1 MLVAVILL
9 LLAAVYGYL
18 AMRKYQSY
26 RDCIHAD
33 AAFIVKID
41 ADQLYRTL
49 VFDYLSN
56 SSHYKGHKAGKLK
69 TGLDVPANVFIYTVY
84 PKSFQTWFCSL
95 PVADTALLKQF
106 IRKRLGISVFKN
118 NGKYLTGAS
127 ANGRLF
133 VAFNNQ
139 TFAASYSLKKENT
152 GDVLADLLN
161 KQNLLSDQD
170 PKIKKLKAIDTHLG
184 YVFEM
189 YTGSGEFKKGMLHVQ
204 GDFNFK
210 ALKAE
215 GKVFSHRVFDKNAVL
230 KMWLNAQLATDGSL
244 AEIQV
249 KDHTIY
255 PDSLL
260 KYYKGYFDTELN
272 SPVAQA
278 DTVITYQYNDDFE
291 KEEILTPRMLK
302 VPGINARISA
312 NGAGLL
318 SHLKKEGI
326 LINARVNKQ
335 VFPLYELYAKGSN
348 AAFMLSTNKH
358 AVFSDHREESP
369 YFFYLEADFNKFRA
383 QGQFPLLESYTKQFN
398 KLLVKAMNEKSGSKQ
413 FELVLYFKFKHI
425 NALGQ
430 LF

>member
-18 AMRKYQSY
+18 AMRKYRSY
-26 RDCIHAD
+26 RDCIHVD

-49 VFDYLSN
+49 AFDYLCN
-56 SSHYKGHKAGKLK
+56 SSHYKGHKARKLK

-84 PKSFQTWFCSL
+84 PESFQTWFCSL
-95 PVADTALLKQF
+95 PVADTGLLKQF
-106 IRKRLGISVFKN
+106 IGKRLGISVFKN

-127 ANGRLF
+127 ANGRLT

-139 TFAASYSLKKENT
+139 TFALSYSVKKENT
-152 GDVLADLLN
+152 DNVLADLLN
-161 KQNLLSDQD
+161 RKNLLSDQD
-170 PKIKKLKAIDTHLG
+170 PKIEKLKAIDTHLA
-184 YVFEM
+184 YVFEK
-189 YTGSGEFKKGMLHVQ
+189 YTGSGEFKKGMLHLQ

-215 GKVFSHRVFDKNAVL
+215 GKVFGHRVFDKNAVL
-230 KMWLNAQLATDGSL
+230 KMWLNAQLAIDGSV

-260 KYYKGYFDTELN
+260 KYYKGYFDAELN

-278 DTVITYQYNDDFE
+278 DTVITYEYNDDFE
-291 KEEILTPRMLK
+291 KEEVVTPRILK
-302 VPGINARISA
+302 VPGINALISA
-312 NGAGLL
+312 NTAGLFN
-318 SHLKKEGI
+318 HLKNGG
-326 LINARVNKQ
+326 LLNNAKVNKQ
-335 VFPLYELYAKGSN
+335 VFPLYDLYAKGSN
-348 AAFMLSTNKH
+348 SALTLSTNAH

-369 YFFYLEADFNKFRA
+369 YFFYLEADFNKLRA
-383 QGQFPLLESYTKQFN
+383 QEQFPLLENYTKQFS
-398 KLLVKAMNEKSGSKQ
+398 KLQVKAMNEKSGSKQ
-413 FELVLYFKFKHI
+413 FKLALYFKFKHI